1 MIVPKQEEPVGSLDF
16 NHVFV
21 ECSPLAWRVLVRLG
35 VSLRDVPDACQEV
48 FLVVYRRLPEFDA
61 SRSSL
66 RSWVYGICVRVASDH
81 RRRGPQRHESPHEL
95 EEVAVSSVQESHI
108 DEQRAW
114 QKLSRVLSEMDASK
128 RQAFVLFE
136 LEALPMA
143 EVASI
148 LECPLQT
155 AYSRLHA
162 ARRIVLDAFGGK
174 ESK

>member
-1 MIVPKQEEPVGSLDF
+1 LGKKDEEPNGSLDF

-48 FLVVYRRLPEFDA
+48 FLVVHRRLLDFDP

-66 RSWVYGICVRVASDH
+66 RSWVYGICVRVASDY
-81 RRRGPQRHESPHEL
+81 RRRGPQRHEYPAEL
-95 EEVAVSSVQESHI
+95 EELAVSSVQESHI
-108 DEQRAW
+108 DELRAW
-114 QKLSRVLSEMDASK
+114 QKLARVLDEMEPAKS
-128 RQAFVLFE
+128 QVLVLFD

-143 EVASI
+143 DVASA

-162 ARRIVLDAFGGK
+162 ARRIVLEAFGVK
-174 ESK
+174 EAK